1 MAAAPIPLLVLS
13 LLLLAVA
20 VTTAATFP
28 TTVNAYTPATGVVD
42 AGAAA
47 GANAASNI
55 AAGAAAGMA
64 ADAADSAAANI
75 GAYIPEAGY
84 NPGKLCDNA
93 VVMDSCVEVLP
104 RIPGALAAPD
114 YRALAVILD
123 AYAWKVVQGSR
134 QIADSMR
141 AAEKLGHTMDKCIS
155 TCILGL
161 GAAEAYLAALQP
173 LPVEDRLHSIH
184 DGLSALFR
192 DGSDV
197 PAAYSTGCPA
207 GSIRN
212 VDEESVV
219 ATFRNVYA
227 VLDLLEQDLS
237 QVYSSATPSTPT
249 PAKPAAEAPAAEAA
263 AALEKECDDAAKPE
277 PASAAA
283 KETSTPTL
291 EAKAYDNAAGAAPE
305 PAAATAAKESS
316 TPMTATPVAQAYDNA
331 GAGAAKEEPAAAAAK
346 ESSKDNYG
354 GASQ

>member
-1 MAAAPIPLLVLS
+1 MAAAPITLLVLS

-20 VTTAATFP
+20 AATAATFP
-28 TTVNAYTPATGVVD
+28 TTVNAYTPATGVAD

-104 RIPGALAAPD
+104 RIPGALTAPD

-123 AYAWKVVQGSR
+123 AYAWKLVQGSR

-184 DGLSALFR
+184 NGLSALFR

-237 QVYSSATPSTPT
+237 QVYSSATPSTTT

-277 PASAAA
+277 
-283 KETSTPTL
+283 TSTPTL

-305 PAAATAAKESS
+305 PAAATAAEEIS
-316 TPMTATPVAQAYDNA
+316 TPATATPAAQAYDNAGA

>member
-1 MAAAPIPLLVLS
+1 MAAAPITLLVLS

-20 VTTAATFP
+20 AATAATFP
-28 TTVNAYTPATGVVD
+28 TTVNAYTPATGVAD
-42 AGAAA
+42 AGAAAGEAA

-104 RIPGALAAPD
+104 RIPGALTAPD

-123 AYAWKVVQGSR
+123 AYAWKLVQGSR

-184 DGLSALFR
+184 NGLSALFR

-237 QVYSSATPSTPT
+237 QVYSSATPSTTT

-263 AALEKECDDAAKPE
+263 AALEKECDNAAKPQ
-277 PASAAA
+277 
-283 KETSTPTL
+283 TSTPTL
-291 EAKAYDNAAGAAPE
+291 EAKAYDNAAGA

-316 TPMTATPVAQAYDNA
+316 TPATATPVAQAYDNA

>member
-1 MAAAPIPLLVLS
+1 
-13 LLLLAVA
+13 
-20 VTTAATFP
+20 
-28 TTVNAYTPATGVVD
+28 
-42 AGAAA
+42 
-47 GANAASNI
+47 
-55 AAGAAAGMA
+55 MA

-104 RIPGALAAPD
+104 RIPGALTAPD

-123 AYAWKVVQGSR
+123 AYAWKLVQGSR

-161 GAAEAYLAALQP
+161 GAAEAYLSALQP

-184 DGLSALFR
+184 NGLSALFR

-237 QVYSSATPSTPT
+237 QVYSSATPSTTT

-263 AALEKECDDAAKPE
+263 AALEKECDDAAAGDQHADAGGE
-277 PASAAA
+277 GLRHAAA
-283 KETSTPTL
+283 PRRSLRRPRPLRRAARRRRRHRRRRPT
-291 EAKAYDNAAGAAPE
+291 
-305 PAAATAAKESS
+305 T
-316 TPMTATPVAQAYDNA
+316 TRR

>member
-1 MAAAPIPLLVLS
+1 MAATRGLGGGEHRRL
-13 LLLLAVA
+13 
-20 VTTAATFP
+20 
-28 TTVNAYTPATGVVD
+28 YT
-42 AGAAA
+42 
-47 GANAASNI
+47 
-55 AAGAAAGMA
+55 
-64 ADAADSAAANI
+64 
-75 GAYIPEAGY
+75 EAGY

-104 RIPGALAAPD
+104 RIPGALTAPD

-123 AYAWKVVQGSR
+123 AYAWKLVQGSR

-141 AAEKLGHTMDKCIS
+141 AAEKLGHAMDKCIS

-184 DGLSALFR
+184 NGLSALFR

-237 QVYSSATPSTPT
+237 QVYSSATPSTTT

-263 AALEKECDDAAKPE
+263 AALEKECDNAAKPQ
-277 PASAAA
+277 
-283 KETSTPTL
+283 TSTPTL
-291 EAKAYDNAAGAAPE
+291 EAKAYDNAAGGSRRPRPLRRAARRRRQHRWRRPTTT
-305 PAAATAAKESS
+305 PAPAPPRRSPRPRPLRRAVRTTMVARASEAINEL
-316 TPMTATPVAQAYDNA
+316 MIPVLIN
-331 GAGAAKEEPAAAAAK
+331 
-346 ESSKDNYG
+346 
-354 GASQ
+354 